1 MKREKRS
8 HDRDHAIEQLFQA
21 ILGVEGLSD
30 CRDFFDDICTKAEIE
45 EMSRRFLAAK
55 MLNENA
61 SYLEVAE
68 ITGLS
73 TATISRV
80 SRALKNGNGGYAR
93 ALSRMAEKE
102 KEA

>member
-1 MKREKRS
+1 MKRQGRS
-8 HDRDHAIEQLFQA
+8 YDREHTIKQLYEA
-21 ILGVEGLSD
+21 VLGLEGVAD

-45 EMSRRFLAAK
+45 EISRRFLAAK
-55 MLNENA
+55 LLAENA

-93 ALSRMAEKE
+93 ALARMAEKDD
-102 KEA
+102 EA